1 MEETYV
7 AMAKQMPA
15 DKRDQFVIDMRAA
28 TNAEKM
34 EKISRNALIETFTLD
49 EINALANFFSSSHG
63 ASGLRRFGEYM
74 NEIMPAL
81 LLEIQKSIE
90 EIEAMSKK

>member
-1 MEETYV
+1 
-7 AMAKQMPA
+7 
-15 DKRDQFVIDMRAA
+15 MRAA

-34 EKISRNALIETFTLD
+34 EQISRNALIKTFTLD
-49 EINALANFFSSSHG
+49 EINALADFYFSPHG

-90 EIEAMSKK
+90 VIEAKSKK